1 MNIEH
6 FVKKQ
11 YLNIE
16 TFRKNGEGVKTPVWF
31 VEENGKLYVGTSA
44 ASGKVKRI
52 KKNRMVNIAP
62 CKVNGKLLGTWVKAE
77 ADVIE
82 DANRQ
87 QEIDKLMNK
96 KYGLMKKLFELGGSV
111 KKENSVVLEIAINN

>member
-1 MNIEH
+1 MNIEQ

-16 TFRKNGEGVKTPVWF
+16 TFRKNGEGVNTPVWF

-52 KKNRMVNIAP
+52 KKNRMVNITP
-62 CKVNGKLLGTWVKAE
+62 CKVGGEPLGTWVKAE
-77 ADVIE
+77 ANVIE

-87 QEIDKLMNK
+87 REIDKLMNK